1 MGSKGF
7 CETKSPCF
15 GDQIPSWIVPLE
27 NALGNRLR
35 NFSESTVFIVVSRIF
50 WPCVREGPKT
60 PKNHL
65 AESSTIWRRLGGGD
79 FCTKS
84 PFRFCLFFFLGVL
97 GPLPNQDCLKTPIF
111 VVFPRYFGSHIFRS
125 PAAFPHDVC
134 YVFMGFFFFNVPKKA
149 PKNSQ
154 SRVANSV
161 AGIPSPFSPRVYRF

>member
-1 MGSKGF
+1 MGTKGF

-27 NALGNRLR
+27 NALGNSHR
-35 NFSESTVFIVVSRIF
+35 NFSETTVFIVVSRSF
-50 WPCVREGPKT
+50 GPLFRQAPKT

-65 AESSTIWRRLGGGD
+65 AESSTMWRRLGGGD

-84 PFRFCLFFFLGVL
+84 PFRFCSFFFLASS
-97 GPLPNQDCLKTPIF
+97 GPLPTKDGLKTPIF
-111 VVFPRYFGSHIFRS
+111 VVFYNVFGSQIFRS

-134 YVFMGFFFFNVPKKA
+134 YVFWGFFKKVPKKA

-154 SRVANSV
+154 SRGANSV
-161 AGIPSPFSPRVYRF
+161 AGIPSPYSPRVYRF